1 MSLIIRLLSQ
11 VIALR
16 GMLVRFLHK
25 QDLEVKYCKV
35 HRLWSTLAV
44 CTALIVSAGA
54 AHALPSLQLDVAG
67 GTYDS
72 SSSTII
78 AGQNPFTVYALL
90 DTTSLSGA
98 GTFYIS
104 AAIVPKTAI
113 GSFGSFTVNGT
124 TYSAGSGMQYGNPPV
139 DATGNKNDLPAHG
152 IYDTY
157 YAEIAFTFD
166 SSKKAIAYNTADH
179 PGGLTTGAGTL
190 LYNAFNVDMSGL
202 TAGYTVHFDL
212 YNIKTDK
219 KGNITVDQFAP
230 FSHDAQ
236 GPGGGTSVPD
246 SASTMMLLG
255 IGLVAL
261 EGFRRRFA
269 K

>member
-1 MSLIIRLLSQ
+1 MLKIRVLRRKRPFIMSLAQLL
-11 VIALR
+11 
-16 GMLVRFLHK
+16 HY
-25 QDLEVKYCKV
+25 DDPEVKFCKL

-54 AHALPSLQLDVAG
+54 AYALPSLQLDATG

-90 DTTSLSGA
+90 DTTKISGS

-104 AAIVPKTAI
+104 AAIVPKTTV

-124 TYSAGSGMQYGNPPV
+124 TYSSGSGMQYGNPPV

-152 IYDTY
+152 VYDTY

-166 SSKKAIAYNTADH
+166 SSKKAIAYDTQYN
-179 PGGLTTGAGTL
+179 PGGFTEGAGTL
-190 LYNAFNVDMSGL
+190 LYNAFNIDMSGL
-202 TAGYTVHFDL
+202 SAGYTVHFDL
-212 YNIKTDK
+212 YNITTDK
-219 KGNITVDQFAP
+219 KGNIAVDQFAP

-236 GPGGGTSVPD
+236 GPGGPSTSIPD

-255 IGLVAL
+255 IGLVAI